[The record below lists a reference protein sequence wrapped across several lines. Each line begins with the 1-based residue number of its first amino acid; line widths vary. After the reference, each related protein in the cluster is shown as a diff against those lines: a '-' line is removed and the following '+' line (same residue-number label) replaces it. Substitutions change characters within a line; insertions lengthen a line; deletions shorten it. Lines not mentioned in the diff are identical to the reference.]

1 LDNAIRFQFA
11 VANHFGGNEQAKEK
25 QGLIGDLKAK
35 NGKHW

>member
-25 QGLIGDLKAK
+25 QGLVGDLKAK
-35 NGKHW
+35 NGKH